1 MKKAEFE
8 LIKGTICAKIGC
20 LYEALRT
27 IPGIDSEPLN
37 RSKQIIISSAYNV
50 QQEQIYYTVENIR
63 FTVSASNLKH
73 LSAEDGKPIDQVE
86 LYLSCNGILDANLY
100 KDDDKNPW
108 KELSFKA
115 ELVILTMGGV
125 YSKIFHVDQ
134 ICCDN
139 QNYGE
144 VHPFSHLH
152 FMVDGS
158 GTIDLPRLV
167 HYPFDIVLG
176 LSVALQNYLPDAYAQ
191 LKMNSQYIGLCYQSQ
206 KRLLKPY
213 IEMYCNGIDS
223 DGKANATIKKACPYL
238 L

>member
-1 MKKAEFE
+1 MKKIEFE
-8 LIKGTICAKIGC
+8 QIKSSLCAKVGC

-27 IPGIDSEPLN
+27 IPGIDPEPLI
-37 RSKQIIISSAYNV
+37 RSKQIINEAAYNV
-50 QQEQIYYTVENIR
+50 QQEQIHYSVDSLK
-63 FTVSASNLKH
+63 FTISSSNLKH
-73 LSAEDGKPIDQVE
+73 LSTENGNPIDQVE

-115 ELVILTMGGV
+115 ELVILTMSGL

-134 ICCDN
+134 IFCN
-139 QNYGE
+139 NKIYGE

-152 FMVDGS
+152 FMANESD
-158 GTIDLPRLV
+158 TIDVPRLV
-167 HYPFDIVLG
+167 HYPLDIVLG
-176 LSVALQNYLPDAYAQ
+176 LSVALQNYLPDTYAQ
-191 LKMNSQYIGLCYQSQ
+191 LKTNSQYIGLCYQSQ

-213 IEMYCNGIDS
+213 IEMYFNGIDS
-223 DGKANATIKKACPYL
+223 DGKANTNIIKACPYL